1 MAAGNP
7 LGRLFNLVH
16 TLGDSTYVNVRDAGA
31 VTFVCQ
37 LDAGDT
43 FTVSSAS
50 DSSGTGVAALA
61 KVTKWY
67 TAAKAGGTWT
77 ENTQAAA
84 STVVTGNSV
93 VAVFTIRG
101 EQLPDGHSY
110 VKCPS
115 TSTGTVLAILH
126 DLKYQATPA
135 TLASVLT

>member
-1 MAAGNP
+1 MAQEG

-16 TLGDSTYVNVRDAGA
+16 TLGDSSYVNLRDGNA

-50 DSSGTGVAALA
+50 DASGTGVAALA
-61 KVTKWY
+61 KVTQYY
-67 TAAKAGGTWT
+67 TAAKAGGVWT
-77 ENTQAAA
+77 KTTQAAA
-84 STVVTGNSV
+84 STVTTANSV
-93 VAVFTIRG
+93 VAVFTIRHD
-101 EQLPDGHSY
+101 QLPDGHSY

-126 DLKYQATPA
+126 DLNVQRTPA
-135 TLASVLT
+135 NLASVIV

>member
-1 MAAGNP
+1 MAAGLG

-16 TLGDSTYVNVRDAGA
+16 TLGDSTYINLKDARA

-50 DSSGTGVAALA
+50 DSSGTGVAVL
-61 KVTKWY
+61 TKITEYY
-67 TAAKAGGTWT
+67 TAAKAGGAWT
-77 ENTQAAA
+77 KNTQAAA
-84 STVVTGNSV
+84 STVTTASSV
-93 VAVFTIRG
+93 VAVFTVRQ

-110 VKCPS
+110 LKCPS

-126 DLKYQATPA
+126 DLAYQATPA
-135 TLASVLT
+135 NLASVLT